1 MPDLINL
8 ETKEVNLNQ
17 EWFKDLLIKFKECS
31 KSENFIFWDEQPS
44 FYDNLKGSLL
54 VDIPIRDQFY
64 ADLLSSFDEY
74 NEIHRSRIIPS
85 FIGERNSNRIGYS
98 MRMYSINNRSERKE
112 NAWKFLSF
120 LLEEDIQFLNSKER
134 IGTPISQEGVDR
146 MIEDAIWM
154 HDLSGSNIDRYNKSR
169 IENSQK
175 IDYLYDMGYMRDDIL
190 NAIKLYMDGETTL
203 DEALKKAEENVMIR
217 LNE

>member
-1 MPDLINL
+1 
-8 ETKEVNLNQ
+8 
-17 EWFKDLLIKFKECS
+17 
-31 KSENFIFWDEQPS
+31 
-44 FYDNLKGSLL
+44 
-54 VDIPIRDQFY
+54 
-64 ADLLSSFDEY
+64 
-74 NEIHRSRIIPS
+74 
-85 FIGERNSNRIGYS
+85 
-98 MRMYSINNRSERKE
+98 MYSINNRSERKE

-217 LNE
+217 LNEQKYSDKLIKDYRKAVHQFNYWWDNMAKKYNWEGKKQLL